1 MLVVGAAGGETPPSR
16 EELVPVGGL
25 VRQMES
31 APGLSA
37 WGKARAPSS

>member
-1 MLVVGAAGGETPPSR
+1 MLVVGAAGGETPSR

-37 WGKARAPSS
+37 WGKARALSS